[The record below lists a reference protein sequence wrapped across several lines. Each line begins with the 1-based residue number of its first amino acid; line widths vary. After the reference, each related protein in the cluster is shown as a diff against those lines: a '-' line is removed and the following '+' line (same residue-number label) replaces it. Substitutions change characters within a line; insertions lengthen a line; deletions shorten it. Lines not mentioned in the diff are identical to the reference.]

1 MPDGSTTSMSESNAS
16 PEPLRDQE
24 ERLSFVINA
33 AEVGTWDWNIQT
45 GETVWSDRNMQIF
58 GVPPGTE
65 ITYERFL
72 QALHPDDRERIEQAV
87 KNTLERGERYDVE
100 MRAVWPDGSIHWN
113 ASRGKAYF
121 DEAGRAVRM
130 SGAAIDITKLKQTEE
145 ELKRTRAEA
154 KSQADNFAALV
165 DALPAL
171 AFFSQDP
178 KCQQMTASHYAHE
191 VFSLPHGTN
200 ISMSGPDGERPKVV
214 YYENGRELTAEEL
227 PMQQAA
233 ATGRE
238 FRDKEFEIR
247 FADGRRI
254 YIFGN
259 AVPLFDEA
267 GKPRGAVGAYLDVT
281 ERKRIEEELL
291 QLNERF
297 SFSLRNTPI
306 TVFDQGLDLRYKWI
320 YNPMGGHSV
329 GEIIGK
335 SDAEILDRPED
346 IAMTEAIK
354 KEVLRTGKSY
364 EGEMTVCIM
373 GVTHSYHVNIDP
385 QRDSEG
391 RISGLTCASFELT
404 ERKRLEEEKE
414 KLTVQLQLALDAAQM
429 GWWHYDAAT
438 EVSTWDDTAKRICRL
453 SQNSASAEELAKM
466 LHPEDVAGVAAEFKA
481 AMDPVNPKPY
491 TSEYRVMCP
500 DGTERWMEA
509 HGAAVFEGRGAE
521 RRLVGCAGT
530 VRDVTERKAAEQSL
544 LQQRERAEFVA
555 EGSDVGFWFCD
566 LPFEKVTWDKRV
578 KKHFWLA
585 PDDSP
590 VTMEIFYSLLHPDDR
605 EPTRQAVQNSIENNE
620 MYDVEYRTVAPD
632 GRERWV
638 RAIGRTF
645 YDDTGKPVRFDGI
658 TQDITARKQAEDALR
673 ASESRLRDLAENLD
687 REVQARTA
695 ELRARSAQILHASRG
710 LKELSGRLL
719 QIQDEERRR
728 VARDLH
734 DSAGQMVTALDLE
747 LGSLTEDIRKS
758 APQLTGKIESAQE
771 LVQQLHREIRT
782 TSYLLH
788 PPLLDEAGLN
798 SALSWYVQG
807 IAQRSGIGIQLDIS
821 EGFGR
826 LPRDL
831 ELAIFRLVQ
840 ESLTNIHR
848 HSGSKTA
855 AIRLLRSGES
865 VFVEIL
871 DEGKGIGDGR
881 LEKILEGGSGVGI
894 CGMRERLRQFGGELQ
909 IESGERGTRVFVNIL
924 VMKASG
930 SEENGMEPIRAAM

>member
-1 MPDGSTTSMSESNAS
+1 
-16 PEPLRDQE
+16 
-24 ERLSFVINA
+24 
-33 AEVGTWDWNIQT
+33 
-45 GETVWSDRNMQIF
+45 
-58 GVPPGTE
+58 
-65 ITYERFL
+65 
-72 QALHPDDRERIEQAV
+72 
-87 KNTLERGERYDVE
+87 
-100 MRAVWPDGSIHWN
+100 
-113 ASRGKAYF
+113 
-121 DEAGRAVRM
+121 
-130 SGAAIDITKLKQTEE
+130 
-145 ELKRTRAEA
+145 
-154 KSQADNFAALV
+154 
-165 DALPAL
+165 
-171 AFFSQDP
+171 
-178 KCQQMTASHYAHE
+178 
-191 VFSLPHGTN
+191 
-200 ISMSGPDGERPKVV
+200 
-214 YYENGRELTAEEL
+214 
-227 PMQQAA
+227 
-233 ATGRE
+233 
-238 FRDKEFEIR
+238 
-247 FADGRRI
+247 
-254 YIFGN
+254 
-259 AVPLFDEA
+259 
-267 GKPRGAVGAYLDVT
+267 
-281 ERKRIEEELL
+281 
-291 QLNERF
+291 
-297 SFSLRNTPI
+297 
-306 TVFDQGLDLRYKWI
+306 
-320 YNPMGGHSV
+320 
-329 GEIIGK
+329 
-335 SDAEILDRPED
+335 
-346 IAMTEAIK
+346 
-354 KEVLRTGKSY
+354 
-364 EGEMTVCIM
+364 
-373 GVTHSYHVNIDP
+373 
-385 QRDSEG
+385 
-391 RISGLTCASFELT
+391 
-404 ERKRLEEEKE
+404 
-414 KLTVQLQLALDAAQM
+414 
-429 GWWHYDAAT
+429 
-438 EVSTWDDTAKRICRL
+438 
-453 SQNSASAEELAKM
+453 
-466 LHPEDVAGVAAEFKA
+466 
-481 AMDPVNPKPY
+481 
-491 TSEYRVMCP
+491 
-500 DGTERWMEA
+500 
-509 HGAAVFEGRGAE
+509 
-521 RRLVGCAGT
+521 
-530 VRDVTERKAAEQSL
+530 
-544 LQQRERAEFVA
+544 
-555 EGSDVGFWFCD
+555 
-566 LPFEKVTWDKRV
+566 
-578 KKHFWLA
+578 
-585 PDDSP
+585 
-590 VTMEIFYSLLHPDDR
+590 
-605 EPTRQAVQNSIENNE
+605 

-909 IESGERGTRVFVNIL
+909 IESGARGTRVFVNIL